1 MDSFMGQPISR
12 DPGQVKI
19 AVLASRQDRSNL
31 KPVLEI
37 LARLGIPSFALS
49 IGPEWI
55 DLAGQRIQALL
66 GEASHLVL
74 VANRHSFVD
83 SWFSFAV
90 GYATRLSGGL
100 SLLRQDASWDPP
112 AYLGGLPVLD
122 DLDELEAFFRLK
134 KSEWSRDESR
144 DSARTK
150 LLDRGIP
157 CTTESFGE
165 CVAEGDSGDARLF
178 LQAGFDPDSRNRH
191 GVTMLCLAVRNRH
204 LAVAEALLESGAA
217 IDLKADDRGYTPLM
231 DAVKYGPPEHVA
243 FFLDRG
249 ADPNIESKDGQ
260 SALVI
265 AVGRQDL
272 MSARLLLEH
281 GADPDIADKLGM
293 SARSYSRLF
302 KLPDFTSL
310 FAEFPPIDPQ

>member
-1 MDSFMGQPISR
+1 M
-12 DPGQVKI
+12 
-19 AVLASRQDRSNL
+19 LASRQDKAGLR
-31 KPVLEI
+31 PVLEI

-49 IGPEWI
+49 IGPDWI
-55 DLAGQRIQALL
+55 DLSSQQIQALL
-66 GEASHLVL
+66 GETSHLVL
-74 VANRHSFVD
+74 VANRHSVVE

-100 SLLRQDASWDPP
+100 SLLRQDACWDPP
-112 AYLGGLPVLD
+112 AYLGSLPLLD
-122 DLDELEAFFRLK
+122 DLHELETFFRLNK
-134 KSEWSRDESR
+134 TVWARDESR
-144 DSARTK
+144 DSARKK

-157 CTTESFGE
+157 CSTESFAD
-165 CVAEGDSGDARLF
+165 CVAEGDGGDVRLF

-204 LAVAEALLESGAA
+204 LAVAGALLESGAS

-243 FFLDRG
+243 FFLERG
-249 ADPNIESKDGQ
+249 ADPNVESKDGQ

-272 MSARLLLEH
+272 ASARLLLEH
-281 GADPDIADKLGM
+281 GADPDTADKLGM

-302 KLPDFTSL
+302 KLPEFAAL
-310 FAEFPPIDPQ
+310 FAEFPPIDPP